1 MNEEEYI
8 RKDRLRFT
16 KNTLAS
22 TFAIIA
28 IVFDVLYF
36 LNIYKSDVNHNVGN
50 FYYQIRIGAS
60 IILNLLF
67 MLAAFLSSEGV
78 KNYKIGYAYVLC
90 GLGVLQVARIFILP
104 AQAHQAEVT
113 IGGVTT
119 KVMETGQYITVIVYL
134 LLSAAACFAAGY
146 IGIKRSKEL
155 QAHMA
160 SLKMKTAQ

>member
-16 KNTLAS
+16 TNTIAS

-50 FYYQIRIGAS
+50 FYYQIRIGGS

-78 KNYKIGYAYVLC
+78 KNYKIQYAYVLC
-90 GLGVLQVARIFILP
+90 ALGVLQIVRIFILP
-104 AQAHQAEVT
+104 MQAHQAEVS
-113 IGGVTT
+113 IGGVTS
-119 KVMETGQYITVIVYL
+119 KVMETGQFVTVIVYL
-134 LLSAAACFAAGY
+134 VISAAACFVAGFF
-146 IGIKRSKEL
+146 GVKRSKEL

-160 SLKMKTAQ
+160 TLEVKPA

>member
-8 RKDRLRFT
+8 RKDRMRFT
-16 KNTLAS
+16 KNSLAS
-22 TFAIIA
+22 TLAIVS

-36 LNIYKSDVNHNVGN
+36 LNIYSSDINNNVGN

-67 MLAAFLSSEGV
+67 MLAAFLSSEGI
-78 KNYKIGYAYVLC
+78 KNYKSEYGYVMII
-90 GLGVLQVARIFILP
+90 LGIIQVVRIFILP
-104 AQAHQAEVT
+104 MQAHAAEVT
-113 IGGVTT
+113 VGGVTS
-119 KVMETGQYITVIVYL
+119 KVMGNAQFITVIIYL
-134 LLSAAACFAAGY
+134 VLSALAMFAGAY

-160 SLKMKTAQ
+160 TLKKAAA

>member
-1 MNEEEYI
+1 MNEEEFI

-22 TFAIIA
+22 AFAILA

-78 KNYKIGYAYVLC
+78 KNYKIQYAYVLC
-90 GLGVLQVARIFILP
+90 GLGMLQLVRIFILP
-104 AQAHQAEVT
+104 MQAHQAEVT
-113 IGGVTT
+113 IGGVTS
-119 KVMETGQYITVIVYL
+119 KVMETGQFITVIVYL
-134 LLSAAACFAAGY
+134 LLSAAACFAAGFV
-146 IGIKRSKEL
+146 GIKRSKEL

-160 SLKMKTAQ
+160 SLEIETA

>member
-1 MNEEEYI
+1 MNEEEFI

-36 LNIYKSDVNHNVGN
+36 LNIYNSDVHRSVGN

-67 MLAAFLSSEGV
+67 MLAAFLSSEGI
-78 KNYKIGYAYVLC
+78 KNYKVSYGYV
-90 GLGVLQVARIFILP
+90 LGVLGVIQIVRIFILP
-104 AQAHQAEVT
+104 MQAHAAR
-113 IGGVTT
+113 
-119 KVMETGQYITVIVYL
+119 L
-134 LLSAAACFAAGY
+134 LPSRKGWFFA
-146 IGIKRSKEL
+146 IP
-155 QAHMA
+155 
-160 SLKMKTAQ
+160 

>member
-22 TFAIIA
+22 TLAIVA

-67 MLAAFLSSEGV
+67 MLAAFLSSEGI
-78 KNYKIGYAYVLC
+78 KNYKVSYGYV
-90 GLGVLQVARIFILP
+90 LGVLGVIQLVRIFILP
-104 AQAHQAEVT
+104 MQAHAADVT
-113 IGGVTT
+113 VAGVTT
-119 KVMETGQYITVIVYL
+119 KVMETGQFITVIVYL
-134 LLSAAACFAAGY
+134 LLSAAACFAAAWV
-146 IGIKRSKEL
+146 GIKKSREL
-155 QAHMA
+155 QEHMA
-160 SLKMKTAQ
+160 SLEMKAA

>member
-22 TFAIIA
+22 TLAIVA

-67 MLAAFLSSEGV
+67 MLAAFLSSEGI
-78 KNYKIGYAYVLC
+78 KNYKAEYGYVLAV
-90 GLGVLQVARIFILP
+90 LGVLQIVRIFILP
-104 AQAHQAEVT
+104 MQAHAAEVT
-113 IGGVTT
+113 VGGVTS
-119 KVMETGQYITVIVYL
+119 KVMETGQFITVIIYL
-134 LLSAAACFAAGY
+134 LLSAAACFASAY
-146 IGIKRSKEL
+146 IGIKKSKEL
-155 QAHMA
+155 QAHIA
-160 SLKMKTAQ
+160 SLELNAA

>member
-16 KNTLAS
+16 KNSLAS
-22 TFAIIA
+22 TLAIVA
-28 IVFDVLYF
+28 IVFNVLYF

-50 FYYQIRIGAS
+50 FYYQIRIGGS

-78 KNYKIGYAYVLC
+78 KNYKFGYAYVLAC
-90 GLGVLQVARIFILP
+90 LGVLQIVRIFILP
-104 AQAHQAEVT
+104 MQAHQAEVS
-113 IGGVTT
+113 IAGTT
-119 KVMETGQYITVIVYL
+119 TNVMETGQFVTVIIYL
-134 LLSAAACFAAGY
+134 ILSALSCFAAAYVGV
-146 IGIKRSKEL
+146 KRSKEL

-160 SLKMKTAQ
+160 ALEAKAA

>member
-1 MNEEEYI
+1 MNEDEYI
-8 RKDRLRFT
+8 RRDRLRFT

-22 TFAIIA
+22 AFAIAA

-36 LNIYKSDVNHNVGN
+36 LNIYKSDVNHNVGD

-67 MLAAFLSSEGV
+67 MLAAFLSSEGI
-78 KNYKIGYAYVLC
+78 KNYKVSYGYVLAV
-90 GLGVLQVARIFILP
+90 LGIIQIVRIFVLP
-104 AQAHQAEVT
+104 MQAHAAEVT
-113 IGGVTT
+113 VAGVTS
-119 KVMETGQYITVIVYL
+119 KVMENGQFVTVIIYL
-134 LLSAAACFAAGY
+134 ILSAACCFASAY

-160 SLKMKTAQ
+160 SLENAAA